1 MISPRQLGHL
11 QRCLTSIS
19 ALLFEPTK
27 PKSSPPTL
35 PQHPPDCPQSHAPF
49 FAWPAHAFRRR
60 RRRLRLSPDTT
71 RRHHTTTT
79 TTTSHPR
86 PTLTAARHRKTP
98 ISELVYRALYPNPSP
113 TDPPSF
119 SAHLSKNLVGEVR
132 IETANFYGSLDTIEA
147 RYPGLNYAHAPHR
160 KRLGRFPHHRKLFD
174 AFNRLGLTESEIQG
188 FCRWEG
194 TLWARERYERDE
206 GVRVIDTTGMEIGPW
221 VDNRGAARHAA
232 KGINVKTDIEVE
244 IEQMPHMTQQ
254 HRHHHQRHADTEMR
268 DDDDDDDD
276 NDDDNDNDNAHEQH
290 HSSEDDSEDEL
301 EESVGFELNQRLLHA
316 AALRDQGANVPMDP
330 EWEQY
335 LKEAQERGELNI
347 DATRQALRTM
357 AGQLAQHM
365 GQAAQTSASSSVPTQ
380 HEQPQAF
387 QPPAAPA

>member
-1 MISPRQLGHL
+1 M
-11 QRCLTSIS
+11 
-19 ALLFEPTK
+19 
-27 PKSSPPTL
+27 
-35 PQHPPDCPQSHAPF
+35 
-49 FAWPAHAFRRR
+49 
-60 RRRLRLSPDTT
+60 
-71 RRHHTTTT
+71 
-79 TTTSHPR
+79 
-86 PTLTAARHRKTP
+86 HRKTP
-98 ISELVYRALYPNPSP
+98 ISDLVYRALYPSPTP

-221 VDNRGAARHAA
+221 VDNRGTTRHAA

-244 IEQMPHMTQQ
+244 IEQMPHMTQP
-254 HRHHHQRHADTEMR
+254 HQRHADTEMR
-268 DDDDDDDD
+268 DED
-276 NDDDNDNDNAHEQH
+276 NHDQQQ
-290 HSSEDDSEDEL
+290 SSEDDSEDEL

-365 GQAAQTSASSSVPTQ
+365 GQAAQTSPSAPTQ